1 MTVWLLG
8 FLLFI
13 VLSSY
18 MSVLTLIR
26 AKEEDNGNYTM
37 RVENGN
43 QSQNVGLNLEVK
55 GQKEE
60 WPNPSLSFFSP
71 LNADHTTIKASSML
85 LHFGD
90 IYPWHPG
97 CSGVSEMESFGI
109 AAYPIFDWKLHSGIL
124 VWMDKNWDLWK
135 REHSH
140 PQFFLVTNRQQRRQ
154 SAFSTYM

>member
-60 WPNPSLSFFSP
+60 WPNPSLSFFS
-71 LNADHTTIKASSML
+71 LDADHTTI
-85 LHFGD
+85 
-90 IYPWHPG
+90 
-97 CSGVSEMESFGI
+97 
-109 AAYPIFDWKLHSGIL
+109 
-124 VWMDKNWDLWK
+124 
-135 REHSH
+135 
-140 PQFFLVTNRQQRRQ
+140 
-154 SAFSTYM
+154 